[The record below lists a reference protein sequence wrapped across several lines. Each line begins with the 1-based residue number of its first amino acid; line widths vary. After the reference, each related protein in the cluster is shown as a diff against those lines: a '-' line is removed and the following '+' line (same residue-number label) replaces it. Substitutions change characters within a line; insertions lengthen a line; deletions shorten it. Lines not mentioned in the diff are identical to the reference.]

1 MDQRKFTKHKP
12 ITIFTGK
19 IKRPINMVGKDESEA
34 LGLILLLIFDKPGTQ
49 SAILL

>member
-1 MDQRKFTKHKP
+1 
-12 ITIFTGK
+12 
-19 IKRPINMVGKDESEA
+19 MVGKDESEA